1 MRAWQ
6 VHQFGELRDVL
17 TLAADVPDPEP
28 GPGQIFVR
36 VLAAPANFPDILMC
50 QGGYQVKPPL
60 PFTPGVE
67 LCGEVVALGPGVT
80 GLTPG
85 DRVVGT
91 AALPAGSFGE
101 VAIMDA
107 ASAYPAPESF
117 DDAEAAAFFIS
128 YQTGWFGLHRRARI
142 APGETLLV
150 HAAAGGVGSAAVQ
163 LGKAAGARVIGVAGG
178 EHKAAV
184 ARELGADVVIDRTT
198 EDFVAVVKEVTE
210 GRGADVVYDSVGGD
224 AYDRSTKCIAF
235 EGRILVVGFASGRV
249 PTPALN
255 HALVKNYSIVG
266 LHWGLYATKDPQSL
280 RDAHDELLKLAAAG
294 AIKPLVSERLGLADV
309 AAGLERLAAG
319 QTTGRLTFL
328 P

>member
-1 MRAWQ
+1 
-6 VHQFGELRDVL
+6 
-17 TLAADVPDPEP
+17 
-28 GPGQIFVR
+28 
-36 VLAAPANFPDILMC
+36 
-50 QGGYQVKPPL
+50 
-60 PFTPGVE
+60 
-67 LCGEVVALGPGVT
+67 
-80 GLTPG
+80 
-85 DRVVGT
+85 
-91 AALPAGSFGE
+91 
-101 VAIMDA
+101 
-107 ASAYPAPESF
+107 
-117 DDAEAAAFFIS
+117 
-128 YQTGWFGLHRRARI
+128 
-142 APGETLLV
+142 
-150 HAAAGGVGSAAVQ
+150 
-163 LGKAAGARVIGVAGG
+163 
-178 EHKAAV
+178 V
-184 ARELGADVVIDRTT
+184 ARELGADVVIDRTA

-280 RDAHDELLKLAAAG
+280 HDAHDELLKLAAAG